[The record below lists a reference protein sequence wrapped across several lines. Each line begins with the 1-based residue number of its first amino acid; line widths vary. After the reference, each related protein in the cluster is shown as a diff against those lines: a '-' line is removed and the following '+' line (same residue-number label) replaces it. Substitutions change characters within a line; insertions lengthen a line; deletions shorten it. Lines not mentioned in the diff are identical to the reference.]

1 MKKMKRMAGKQ
12 GGQWCLCTKTL
23 SLLTCHLHAE
33 DTDEGLEFRRD
44 GFLIDCDSRFLLD
57 LGLAEVSHSQLC
69 S

>member
-23 SLLTCHLHAE
+23 SSDSCARVLTRE
-33 DTDEGLEFRRD
+33 RRFRRD

-57 LGLAEVSHSQLC
+57 LGLAEVSHSHLR